1 MKDPEFFF
9 GEQRT
14 FIHQT
19 APFGEILSCKF
30 LVVKNLA
37 GHHFAG
43 IRGGAVGGEH
53 IAKQMMLLAGE
64 SHAIVFC
71 QLIRAI
77 GKFLIGVS
85 IRTVAADTRFVRCVL
100 GRIVDKAN
108 EFVLDC
114 DKGVLDHRIGFGEIG
129 HKLVLEINI
138 SDVIGRLGPLHI
150 KAAPG
155 KLFKEQPVKIGFTS
169 QSVSSFPDNLFA
181 SSHL

>member
-1 MKDPEFFF
+1 MKTPIQIADTNTYSAANFHC
-9 GEQRT
+9 RL
-14 FIHQT
+14 T
-19 APFGEILSCKF
+19 ATTEIDEKPTTSNRIQMKRCLIF
-30 LVVKNLA
+30 R
-37 GHHFAG
+37 FAS
-43 IRGGAVGGEH
+43 IR

-85 IRTVAADTRFVRCVL
+85 IRTVAADTRFVRRVL

-155 KLFKEQPVKIGFTS
+155 KLFKEQPVKIGFIS

-181 SSHL
+181 SLHL

>member
-1 MKDPEFFF
+1 
-9 GEQRT
+9 
-14 FIHQT
+14 
-19 APFGEILSCKF
+19 
-30 LVVKNLA
+30 
-37 GHHFAG
+37 
-43 IRGGAVGGEH
+43 
-53 IAKQMMLLAGE
+53 MLLAGE

-85 IRTVAADTRFVRCVL
+85 IRTVAADTRFVRRVL

-155 KLFKEQPVKIGFTS
+155 KLFKEQPVK
-169 QSVSSFPDNLFA
+169 SVLFRNRFPPFLITFSLHYIFENFNESKNALCRRLIFGVNRRQRRAPLFFQIVP
-181 SSHL
+181 